1 MPSTFLVRGGGPV
14 GSPLLTRSAT
24 RYNRLGM
31 IEPDVF
37 EVAMQIARV
46 EYPDLDVPLY
56 RTRVAEFALE
66 GRCHVKAHGRRG
78 IEQFNAFF
86 FDRLGFHGNAE
97 DYYDPR
103 NSYLNDVID
112 RRTGIPITLATVY
125 CEVGR
130 RAGLR
135 AHGVGFPGHFLAKCV
150 VADGEVI
157 VDCFNA
163 RTVSRDDCQELLNSF
178 SPGGPPVS
186 DDMLE
191 VASPRD
197 TLSRMLANLRR
208 IHAGRGEFAR
218 AVRWIDMD
226 IALRP
231 ESPHNF
237 RERGMLYIQME
248 EFGKALADLERYTQ
262 LVPGAP
268 DLSRVQ
274 EQIQLIRKL
283 LSHLN

>member
-1 MPSTFLVRGGGPV
+1 MD
-14 GSPLLTRSAT
+14 
-24 RYNRLGM
+24 
-31 IEPDVF
+31 EPDIF
-37 EVAMQIARV
+37 EVAMRIARV
-46 EYPDLDVPLY
+46 EYPELDVPHY
-56 RTRVAEFALE
+56 RARLEEFARE
-66 GRCHVKAHGRRG
+66 GRARIKTSGRRA
-78 IEQFNAFF
+78 IDQFNAFF
-86 FDRLGFHGNAE
+86 FDTLGFHGNAD

-103 NSYLNDVID
+103 NSYLSDVID
-112 RRTGIPITLATVY
+112 RRTGIPITLSAVY

-150 VADGEVI
+150 HADGEVL

-163 RTVSRDDCQELLNSF
+163 RTVTREDCQELLNSF

-186 DDMLE
+186 DEMLE
-191 VASPRD
+191 IASPRD
-197 TLSRMLANLRR
+197 ILSRMLANLRR

-226 IALRP
+226 LELRP

-248 EFGKALADLERYTQ
+248 EFGKAIADLERY
-262 LVPGAP
+262 VRVSPGAA
-268 DLSRVQ
+268 DLPQVR